1 MKKKDIKSNLSKL
14 INEIKIHND
23 LYYNKDKPSI
33 TDSEYDKLVLKLKKI
48 ILENPSVHLD
58 ENPLN
63 EIGGKVSEDFSKFN
77 HPSPM
82 LSLDNAMTV
91 DDLRNFEKRLKNFL
105 GSSGENIE
113 YCIEPKIDGLSVNLI
128 YENGKLETAATRGNG
143 KIGEI
148 ITSNI
153 RTINDIPEKID
164 FEDAPSSMEIRGEIF
179 MTKDDFVVL
188 NKSSN
193 NQFANPRNAAAGSLR
208 QIDPNVT
215 AKRPLKFISH
225 GFGLIKG
232 NKHETYYDQM
242 VQLKKWKIPISPLMN
257 RSKSIDGLIN
267 IYSEIVS
274 KRADIPYD
282 IDGLV
287 YKVNNLSLQNRLGFV
302 GKAPRWAIAHK
313 FESETAQTTVKK
325 IDIQI
330 GRTGSVTPVARL
342 TPVNIGGVI
351 VSNATLHNF
360 DEIEKKDIREG
371 DEVIV
376 ERAGDVIPHIIELVN
391 NKKNKR
397 SDKYKKPNSCPI
409 CNSKIIVDPEEVII
423 RCSGTYICEAQILGR
438 LKHFVSRSAL
448 DIEGLGEKQINLF
461 FINKH
466 ILKYSD
472 IYDLKN
478 KKSEICQ
485 LDGWGDLSFN
495 NLMKAIESKKKFSL
509 SKLIYSLGIR
519 FVGEKNALAISQAF
533 KNVDSFKNFL
543 QNLKLNSSEIKD
555 SMIEID
561 GLGPKAIN
569 SFFEYLEYKNNREE
583 IIKLL
588 NVCEIYVDKIIT
600 QKSKITGKKILFTG
614 SLETMSRAEAKNSA
628 ERLGA
633 KVVSSISAST
643 DILISGEKSGS
654 KLKKAKE
661 LGIKV
666 ISEAQWIKLLGS

>member
-409 CNSKIIVDPEEVII
+409 CNSKIIVDPEEVVI

-438 LKHFVSRSAL
+438 LKHYVSRSAL

-533 KNVDSFKNFL
+533 KNIDSFKDFL

>member
-519 FVGEKNALAISQAF
+519 FIGEKNALAISQAF
-533 KNVDSFKNFL
+533 KNVDSFKDFL

>member
-1 MKKKDIKSNLSKL
+1 VKKKDIKSNLSKL

-257 RSKSIDGLIN
+257 KSKSIDGLIN